1 MIIFNKEIEI
11 TLNMLP
17 LRRDRTHQQVM
28 LELQIQVWIMTPKII
43 VIMNTSIPLIIILR
57 FN

>member
-1 MIIFNKEIEI
+1 MITFNKEIEI

-43 VIMNTSIPLIIILR
+43 VIMNISIPLIIILR